1 MSKIM
6 KTIDVTLNIHDIL
19 IFIFMSLLIEL
30 NYDNKLI

>member
-1 MSKIM
+1 M